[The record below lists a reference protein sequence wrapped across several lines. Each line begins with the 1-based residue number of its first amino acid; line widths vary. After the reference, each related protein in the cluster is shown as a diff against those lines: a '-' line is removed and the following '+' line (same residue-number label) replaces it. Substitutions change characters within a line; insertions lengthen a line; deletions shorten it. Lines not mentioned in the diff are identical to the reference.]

1 MNEAVLDSSAVL
13 AVLQSE
19 PGANLVLATLPGA
32 LLSTVN
38 FAEVVTKLTMSG
50 MPAFEARLSVEGLGV
65 DIIEFTLEQAE
76 LTGGLRPITA
86 KTGLSLGDRACLALA
101 QTHGAT
107 ALTTDRSWK
116 KVPGFDVL
124 HIRGT

>member
-86 KTGLSLGDRACLALA
+86 RPAFPWAIALA
-101 QTHGAT
+101 SPWRKPT
-107 ALTTDRSWK
+107 AQ
-116 KVPGFDVL
+116 PP
-124 HIRGT
+124 

>member
-32 LLSTVN
+32 LVSTVN
-38 FAEVVTKLTMSG
+38 LAEVVTKLTMSG

-124 HIRGT
+124 LIRGT